1 MSCFFLSSVCAFI
14 DFFKGFILPPLRD
27 LCRTHEGHLKTFV
40 LYISCVAVLRA
51 YCGRVAGLQRR
62 PVVLAVVGC
71 DFTLLSGIW
80 VCLLIPGLVFA
91 GWVLCSSVLRRV
103 W

>member
-1 MSCFFLSSVCAFI
+1 MTS
-14 DFFKGFILPPLRD
+14 LRD
-27 LCRTHEGHLKTFV
+27 LFFPPFRDLCHTHEGHLKTFV
-40 LYISCVAVLRA
+40 LYFSWVAIFRA
-51 YCGRVAGLQRR
+51 YCDRVAGLQRR

-71 DFTLLSGIW
+71 DFMLLSGIW